1 MATMDKHNT
10 IKNAFEVIEELDELI
25 EIEYMEADDDPGC
38 YYECMGVAM
47 RYSKYRDVV
56 RGLLALVMED

>member
-1 MATMDKHNT
+1 MDRHNA
-10 IKNAFEVIEELDELI
+10 IKNAFDVIEELDELI

-47 RYSKYRDVV
+47 RYNKYQSVIRD
-56 RGLLALVMED
+56 LLALVMED

>member
-1 MATMDKHNT
+1 MDRHEV
-10 IKNAFEVIEELDELI
+10 IKNAFDTIEELDELI

>member
-1 MATMDKHNT
+1 MDKHKA
-10 IKNAFEVIEELDELI
+10 IESAFEVIEELDELI

-38 YYECMGVAM
+38 YYECMGVVM

>member
-1 MATMDKHNT
+1 MDRHEV
-10 IKNAFEVIEELDELI
+10 IKNAFDTIEELDELI

-47 RYSKYRDVV
+47 RYSKYRDVM